1 MGISFL
7 RPFLESLCC
16 NSPWNYAVF
25 WKLKYQHEMVLVW
38 EDGFCDN
45 QKPRSSTVSQIEDLY
60 LENSNKMLSSTFSS
74 TLLDE
79 SPGEYPVGLAIAEM
93 SSASHAVGKGVV
105 GNVACTGD
113 AHWIYSNDIAADV
126 FNSVL
131 VPEYPDEWLLQF
143 AAGIR
148 TILLLPV
155 IPHGV
160 LQLGS
165 TEMVSEDAALVAY
178 LRDKFEAQKEP
189 DGYDWGYPIQ
199 EFSRMSNFMNS
210 LGEPSTIATEKI
222 IKEQNAV
229 HTARTKDCNLTGNQ
243 MSMPV
248 FMVQDYCNSTARL
261 DADTLENATES
272 EFSQQ
277 PLDTIHVAEEVPSE
291 DYKPFITEND
301 ILKLHHEEKLKGGS
315 PYYDNFDRAYGN
327 FINESMAFHFE
338 EGTTEP
344 NFVDHDFDSYIS
356 KSGWNLFS
364 FSEDYQLQKA
374 LGTDVEDTTYQHT
387 YGTSISNQNE
397 ACGTIGDR
405 EPSYVTDI
413 SCLESVLF
421 PINEIEVEHAL
432 EANVA
437 NTISSFDDNSSKS
450 NVTSLSMP
458 LEKLAAS
465 SKKHDRS
472 KHSASVGED
481 EVPWN
486 FLSSEFIVQGMNTLS
501 SMPASVSSL
510 ESKIS
515 SLCDKQQKRKGS
527 DSLNPRKL
535 SRLSTTNK
543 RRARSGDNQKPRP
556 RDRQLI
562 QDRIK
567 ELRELVP
574 NSEKCSIDGLL
585 DKTVKH
591 MLFLRGVTNQAD
603 KLRHQVLEEESDEK
617 TIKTAE
623 ISNKHENGTS
633 WAVELG
639 SEQQLCPIVVKDL
652 DHPGHML
659 IEMLCTDHGR
669 FLEIADVIHRLQ
681 LTILK
686 GVMKKSTDNSWA
698 RFIVETSGNFH
709 RLDIFWP
716 LMQLLQ

>member
-1 MGISFL
+1 
-7 RPFLESLCC
+7 
-16 NSPWNYAVF
+16 
-25 WKLKYQHEMVLVW
+25 
-38 EDGFCDN
+38 
-45 QKPRSSTVSQIEDLY
+45 
-60 LENSNKMLSSTFSS
+60 
-74 TLLDE
+74 
-79 SPGEYPVGLAIAEM
+79 
-93 SSASHAVGKGVV
+93 
-105 GNVACTGD
+105 
-113 AHWIYSNDIAADV
+113 
-126 FNSVL
+126 
-131 VPEYPDEWLLQF
+131 
-143 AAGIR
+143 
-148 TILLLPV
+148 
-155 IPHGV
+155 
-160 LQLGS
+160 
-165 TEMVSEDAALVAY
+165 
-178 LRDKFEAQKEP
+178 
-189 DGYDWGYPIQ
+189 
-199 EFSRMSNFMNS
+199 
-210 LGEPSTIATEKI
+210 
-222 IKEQNAV
+222 
-229 HTARTKDCNLTGNQ
+229 

-277 PLDTIHVAEEVPSE
+277 PLGTIHVAEEVPSE

-315 PYYDNFDRAYGN
+315 PYYDNFDRTYGN

-338 EGTTEP
+338 DTTEP

-432 EANVA
+432 EANVS

-472 KHSASVGED
+472 KLSASVGED

-486 FLSSEFIVQGMNTLS
+486 FLASEFIEECRIEILNYLS
-501 SMPASVSSL
+501 
-510 ESKIS
+510 
-515 SLCDKQQKRKGS
+515 Q
-527 DSLNPRKL
+527 
-535 SRLSTTNK
+535 
-543 RRARSGDNQKPRP
+543 
-556 RDRQLI
+556 
-562 QDRIK
+562 
-567 ELRELVP
+567 
-574 NSEKCSIDGLL
+574 
-585 DKTVKH
+585 
-591 MLFLRGVTNQAD
+591 
-603 KLRHQVLEEESDEK
+603 ESDEK

-639 SEQQLCPIVVKDL
+639 SKQQLCPIVVKDL

-659 IEMLCTDHGR
+659 IEVFIKYR
-669 FLEIADVIHRLQ
+669 SKKIIVILA
-681 LTILK
+681 
-686 GVMKKSTDNSWA
+686 N
-698 RFIVETSGNFH
+698 
-709 RLDIFWP
+709 
-716 LMQLLQ
+716 